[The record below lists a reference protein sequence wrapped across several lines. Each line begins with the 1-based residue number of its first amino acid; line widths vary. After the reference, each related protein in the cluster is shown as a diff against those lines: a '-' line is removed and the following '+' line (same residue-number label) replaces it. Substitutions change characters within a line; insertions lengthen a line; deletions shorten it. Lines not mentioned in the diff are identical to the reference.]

1 MWLSVTNSN
10 LGCLFW
16 IYWDK
21 IHFTQSCKQCFDLF
35 FTDFCSPL
43 SLRFQAPID
52 WYAPSHLT
60 HLSHVVLWGYV
71 HQQKALHPGVHTDQ
85 PKCSRCNNWAAP
97 KISTAGLFGWI
108 PSKTSAEKYSS
119 CAARTL
125 SKKSAEKHHWA
136 EAQEWLWRYAK
147 ARRHWV
153 KMDLAS
159 WYLAARPH
167 GALNIVK
174 PSWNGDVSNVIGHR
188 KITPLAAI
196 WTIHPRACF
205 INSSPN

>member
-16 IYWDK
+16 IYWDT
-21 IHFTQSCKQCFDLF
+21 IHFTQSCKQCFDIF

-52 WYAPSHLT
+52 WYAQSRLT

-71 HQQKALHPGVHTDQ
+71 HQQKALHPGVPTDQ
-85 PKCSRCNNWAAP
+85 PKCSRCNSSQN
-97 KISTAGLFGWI
+97 INSRTIRLNSI
-108 PSKTSAEKYSS
+108 ENICRKYSS
-119 CAARTL
+119 CVATKLFSARTL

-153 KMDLAS
+153 KMVLAS

-167 GALNIVK
+167 GALNIVDNLDN
-174 PSWNGDVSNVIGHR
+174 SSQGMFY
-188 KITPLAAI
+188 
-196 WTIHPRACF
+196 C